1 MPVVGLI
8 VLRLGS
14 LGSSRASREGTV
26 LQAGSSTGCL
36 PRLETP
42 CLQHSKIIKHFTY
55 ISNLLKWKVQPSEVE
70 GIISILPVRTGVQV
84 SELPRATQTV
94 AEPRGACRDCD
105 SKALR

>member
-55 ISNLLKWKVQPSEVE
+55 ISIWSPLQPSEVE
-70 GIISILPVRTGVQV
+70 GINSILPVRTGVQV